1 MLIILLSSKIKGSCL
16 WLLVVCLS
24 LPLGAMAESKTHS
37 KEELEKRLAE
47 IEQHLKKN
55 PHDIDELE
63 SKVATLQLL
72 GRSSEALQ
80 ISEVEVKAGVKSPP
94 LLRYLGY
101 RKFKEKKWSEALPFF
116 DKAQSMGDAVS
127 AGFVAFCLRK
137 LDRNDECLKFA
148 NEKILQYPNDA
159 NLYLSRGLARRAMQ
173 QSKTLVCADLWKAA
187 QLDPALITAHRS
199 ICSEE
204 DASK

>member
-1 MLIILLSSKIKGSCL
+1 M
-16 WLLVVCLS
+16 LLVVYLT
-24 LPLGAMAESKTHS
+24 LPSVAMAESKSHS

-47 IEQHLKKN
+47 IELHLKKN
-55 PHDIDELE
+55 PHDIDALV
-63 SKVATLQLL
+63 SKVATLELL

-80 ISEVEVKAGVKSPP
+80 ISEVEVRAGVASPP
-94 LLRYLGY
+94 LWRYVGY

-116 DKAQSMGDAVS
+116 DRAQSMGDAVS

-137 LDRNDECLKFA
+137 LDRNDECLRFA

-159 NLYLSRGLARRAMQ
+159 NLYFSRGLARRALK

-187 QLDPALITAHRS
+187 QLDPALVTAHRS

-204 DASK
+204 DATK